1 MRPPSAAIGTAHR
14 NAVKTPSLRGAAPR
28 LLTMPTSPS
37 AARVAVST
45 LSVDE
50 ALDRVLARIEPLAPT
65 QVGLLDAL
73 GGVLTEDATA
83 DSDVPPFRNSAMD
96 GYAVRGADVTS
107 DGVTLRVVGAVAAG
121 SLPER
126 AVEAGEAMR
135 IMTGAP
141 MPEGADTVV
150 RVEDTDNGA
159 SVVTINKAT
168 PKGVAV
174 RQAGE
179 DLRRGEVVLAR
190 GTLLRHA
197 EIGVLASIGRSKVN
211 VVRRP
216 NVAVLST
223 GDELVD
229 IDEERGPGKIR
240 DANRYS
246 LAAAVRATGCA
257 AFELGIARDSADDL
271 RHALG
276 NAAFGDL
283 VVTSG
288 GVSVGDHDHVKPVVD
303 AMGQMDFW
311 SIALRPGRPLAFGE
325 LRTKRGAVP
334 IFGLPGN
341 PVSALLTFELF
352 VRPALLKMS
361 GRTNLH
367 RPRVQ
372 ARLLDRVDKPVG
384 LRMFARGIYDAAAGT
399 VRSTGPQGSGILRSM
414 SLANALIDLGES
426 TAAADPGDTVS
437 VLLTDLPEDH

>member
-1 MRPPSAAIGTAHR
+1 
-14 NAVKTPSLRGAAPR
+14 
-28 LLTMPTSPS
+28 MPTSPS
-37 AARVAVST
+37 AARVAAST
-45 LSVDE
+45 LTVDE
-50 ALDRVLARIEPLAPT
+50 ALDRILARIAPLEST
-65 QVGLLDAL
+65 EVGLLDAL
-73 GGVLTEDATA
+73 GAVLTEDQAA
-83 DSDVPPFRNSAMD
+83 DRDVPPFRNSAMD
-96 GYAVRGADVTS
+96 GYAVRGADVKQG
-107 DGVTLRVVGAVAAG
+107 GVRLRVVGAVAAG
-121 SLPER
+121 SLADR
-126 AVEAGEAMR
+126 AVGAGEAMR

-141 MPEGADTVV
+141 MPDGADTVV

-159 SVVTINKAT
+159 EVVAINTAT
-168 PKGVAV
+168 AQGVAV

-179 DLRRGEVVLAR
+179 DLRRGEVVLKR

-197 EIGVLASIGRSKVN
+197 EIGVLAAIGRAKVN

-229 IDEERGPGKIR
+229 IDEEPGPGRIR

-246 LAAAVRATGCA
+246 LAAAVRATGCP

-283 VVTSG
+283 VITSG
-288 GVSVGDHDHVKPVVD
+288 GVSVGDHDHVKPVVN

-311 SIALRPGRPLAFGE
+311 SIAIRPGRPLAFGE

-341 PVSALLTFELF
+341 PVSALLTFEVF
-352 VRPALLKMS
+352 VRPALLKMA
-361 GRTNLH
+361 GRTKLH
-367 RPRVQ
+367 RPRVE
-372 ARLLDRVDKPVG
+372 ARLLDRIDKPTG
-384 LRMFARGIYDAAAGT
+384 LRMFARGIYDEAEGT

-414 SLANALIDLGES
+414 SLANSLIDLPETISSAGPNE
-426 TAAADPGDTVS
+426 TVS
-437 VLLTDLPEDH
+437 VVLTDRPEDH

>member
-1 MRPPSAAIGTAHR
+1 
-14 NAVKTPSLRGAAPR
+14 
-28 LLTMPTSPS
+28 MPTSPS
-37 AARVAVST
+37 AARAAVST
-45 LSVDE
+45 LTVDE
-50 ALDRVLARIEPLAPT
+50 ALDRILARISPLASAE
-65 QVGLLDAL
+65 VALVDAL
-73 GGVLTEDATA
+73 GAVLTEDAVA
-83 DSDVPPFRNSAMD
+83 DRDVPPFRNSAMD
-96 GYAVRGADVTS
+96 GYAVRGADVKES
-107 DGVTLRVVGAVAAG
+107 GVTLRVVGAVAAG

-126 AVEAGEAMR
+126 SVGAGEAMR

-159 SVVTINKAT
+159 EVVTINTAT

-179 DLRRGEVVLAR
+179 DLRRGEVVLPH
-190 GTLLRHA
+190 GTVLRHA
-197 EIGVLASIGRSKVN
+197 EIGVLASIGRGKVN

-229 IDEERGPGKIR
+229 IDLEPGPGQIR
-240 DANRYS
+240 DANRHALS
-246 LAAAVRATGCA
+246 AAVRATGAA
-257 AFELGIARDSADDL
+257 AFDIGIARDTADDL

-276 NAAFGDL
+276 NAAFGDV

-361 GRTNLH
+361 GRTKLH

-372 ARLLDRVDKPVG
+372 ARLLDRIDKPVG
-384 LRMFARGIYDAAAGT
+384 LRTFARGIYDAAAGT

-414 SLANALIDLGES
+414 SLANCLIDLPEPLS
-426 TAAADPGDTVS
+426 AAQPGDAVS
-437 VLLTDLPEDH
+437 VVLTDRPEDH

>member
-1 MRPPSAAIGTAHR
+1 MS
-14 NAVKTPSLRGAAPR
+14 
-28 LLTMPTSPS
+28 TSPS
-37 AARVAVST
+37 AGRAALST
-45 LSVDE
+45 LTVDE
-50 ALDRVLARIEPLAPT
+50 ALARILTRIAPLEPT
-65 QVGLLDAL
+65 EVGLIDAL
-73 GGVLTEDATA
+73 GGVLAEDAVA
-83 DSDVPPFRNSAMD
+83 DRDVPPFRNSAMD
-96 GYAVRGADVTS
+96 GYAVLGTDVS
-107 DGVTLRVVGAVAAG
+107 VDGVKLRVVGSVGAGSVAARGVAAG
-121 SLPER
+121 
-126 AVEAGEAMR
+126 EAIR

-141 MPEGADTVV
+141 MPDGADTVV
-150 RVEDTDNGA
+150 RVEDTDNGTA
-159 SVVTINKAT
+159 MVTIHKAT
-168 PKGVAV
+168 RPGVAV

-179 DLRRGEVVLAR
+179 DLRSGERVLSR
-190 GTLLRHA
+190 GTLLRPA
-197 EIGVLASIGRSKVN
+197 EIGVLASIGRAKVM

-229 IDEERGPGKIR
+229 IESGPGPGQIR
-240 DANRYS
+240 DTNRYS

-303 AMGQMDFW
+303 AMGKMDFW

-352 VRPALLKMS
+352 VRPALLKMA
-361 GRTNLH
+361 GRSNLH
-367 RPRVQ
+367 RPRAE
-372 ARLLDRVDKPVG
+372 ARLLDRIEKPGG
-384 LRMFARGIYDAAAGT
+384 LRTFARGIYDAAAGT
-399 VRSTGPQGSGILRSM
+399 VRSTGAQGSGILRSM
-414 SLANALIDLGES
+414 SLANALIDLPEAAPGAEVGE
-426 TAAADPGDTVS
+426 TVT
-437 VLLTDLPEDH
+437 VVLTDRTEDH

>member
-1 MRPPSAAIGTAHR
+1 
-14 NAVKTPSLRGAAPR
+14 
-28 LLTMPTSPS
+28 MPTSQS
-37 AARVAVST
+37 AARAAVST
-45 LSVDE
+45 LTVDE
-50 ALDRVLARIEPLAPT
+50 ALDRILARIAPLGPT
-65 QVGLLDAL
+65 EVGLLDAL
-73 GGVLTEDATA
+73 GAVLAEDAVA
-83 DSDVPPFRNSAMD
+83 DRDVPPFRNSAMD
-96 GYAVRGADVTS
+96 GYAVRGADVQR
-107 DGVTLRVVGAVAAG
+107 DGVTLRVVGTVAAG
-121 SLPER
+121 SLPDR
-126 AVEAGEAMR
+126 AVGAGETIR

-159 SVVTINKAT
+159 EVVTITKAT
-168 PKGVAV
+168 PLGVAV

-179 DLRRGEVVLAR
+179 DLRRGETVLAR
-190 GTLLRHA
+190 GTQLRHP
-197 EIGVLASIGRSKVN
+197 EIGVLASIGRAKVS
-211 VVRRP
+211 VIRRP

-229 IDEERGPGKIR
+229 IDDEPGPGQIR

-288 GVSVGDHDHVKPVVD
+288 GVSVGDHDHVKPVVN

-311 SIALRPGRPLAFGE
+311 SIAIRPGRPLAFGE

-352 VRPALLKMS
+352 VRPALLKMA
-361 GRTNLH
+361 GRTKLH

-372 ARLLDRVDKPVG
+372 ARLLDRIDKPTG
-384 LRMFARGIYDAAAGT
+384 LRMFARGIHDAAAGT

-414 SLANALIDLGES
+414 SLANCLIDLPE
-426 TAAADPGDTVS
+426 AAPASEPGNTVS
-437 VLLTDLPEDH
+437 VVLTDRPEDH

>member
-1 MRPPSAAIGTAHR
+1 
-14 NAVKTPSLRGAAPR
+14 
-28 LLTMPTSPS
+28 MPTSPS
-37 AARVAVST
+37 AARAAAST
-45 LSVDE
+45 LTVDE
-50 ALDRVLARIEPLAPT
+50 ALERILARIAPLEST
-65 QVGLLDAL
+65 EVGLLDAL
-73 GGVLTEDATA
+73 GAVLTEDHAA
-83 DSDVPPFRNSAMD
+83 DRDVPPFRNSAMD
-96 GYAVRGADVTS
+96 GYAVRGADVRQA
-107 DGVTLRVVGAVAAG
+107 GVKLRVVGAVAAG
-121 SLPER
+121 ALPDR
-126 AVEAGEAMR
+126 VVRAGEAMR

-141 MPEGADTVV
+141 MPDGADTVV

-159 SVVTINKAT
+159 EVVAVNAAT
-168 PKGVAV
+168 PQGVAV

-179 DLRRGEVVLAR
+179 DLRRGEIVLKR

-197 EIGVLASIGRSKVN
+197 EIGVLAAIGRAKVS

-229 IDEERGPGKIR
+229 IDEEPGPGQIR

-246 LAAAVRATGCA
+246 LAAAVRATGCP

-271 RHALG
+271 RHSLG

-283 VVTSG
+283 VITSG
-288 GVSVGDHDHVKPVVD
+288 GVSVGDHDHVKPVLN

-311 SIALRPGRPLAFGE
+311 SIAIRPGRPLAFGE

-352 VRPALLKMS
+352 VRPALLKMA
-361 GRTNLH
+361 GRTKLH

-372 ARLLDRVDKPVG
+372 ARLLDRIDKPTG
-384 LRMFARGIYDAAAGT
+384 LRMFARGIYDEAAGT

-414 SLANALIDLGES
+414 SLANSLIDLPEPVS
-426 TAAADPGDTVS
+426 SAAAGETVS
-437 VLLTDLPEDH
+437 VLLTDRPEDH